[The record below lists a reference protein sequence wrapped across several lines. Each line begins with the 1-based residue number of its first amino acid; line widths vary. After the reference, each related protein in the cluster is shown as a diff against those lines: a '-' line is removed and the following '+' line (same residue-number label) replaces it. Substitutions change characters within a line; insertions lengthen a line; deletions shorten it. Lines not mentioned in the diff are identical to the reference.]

1 MTHNAENTET
11 RNYVAVRCSA
21 CQCKDICSR
30 MTDMVELMEK
40 MNGILKS
47 VPYGLSFDR
56 ALSYKDHEASCE
68 DFIFNGQ

>member
-30 MTDMVELMEK
+30 MIDMVELMEK
-40 MNGILKS
+40 LNDI
-47 VPYGLSFDR
+47 R
-56 ALSYKDHEASCE
+56 
-68 DFIFNGQ
+68 